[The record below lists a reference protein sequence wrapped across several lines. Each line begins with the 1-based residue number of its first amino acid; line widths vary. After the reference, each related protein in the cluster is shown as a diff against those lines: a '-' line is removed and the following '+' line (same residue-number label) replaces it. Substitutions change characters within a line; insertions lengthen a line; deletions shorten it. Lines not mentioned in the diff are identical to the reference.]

1 MTCQNMSVYLMG
13 KENSYLYSVPSS
25 LFPLIT
31 YVLDS
36 LFFSSVILYIIF
48 SYSSFNYITYN
59 YYVIR
64 KKNILINYTLFLDTG
79 YCNND
84 YFVNL
89 LKQII
94 LI

>member
-1 MTCQNMSVYLMG
+1 MYLI
-13 KENSYLYSVPSS
+13 V
-25 LFPLIT
+25 
-31 YVLDS
+31 
-36 LFFSSVILYIIF
+36 FFSHFSSNVVCSIAAGLASVILYIIF